1 MVKNSI
7 IFLLTLGLLSA
18 CSEEKTGRVLA
29 EAYGNKLYDTEIQ
42 NLVSDD
48 ASFED
53 SVFITKEYVNV
64 WVQRQVLLNKANQVL
79 TAEEKD
85 QSVQL
90 EQYKADLLSYQVLN
104 KLAVQQMDTSFTNV
118 ELEDYYENNKEEF
131 ELSQNILKI
140 TFFKIPQNA
149 KDADLLWSSFKNGD
163 ESIYGTLTALSE
175 DGGNY
180 YRDNGSW
187 ISFDDILKEI
197 PIVTYGQE
205 HYLNNNK
212 YIKLNDGSF
221 VYFIKIIDFKI
232 RSSTSPFS
240 IERDNIKE
248 ILLMKRQ
255 QNLVKS
261 IETKLRDEAYSKKEI
276 KIF

>member
-1 MVKNSI
+1 M
-7 IFLLTLGLLSA
+7 
-18 CSEEKTGRVLA
+18 
-29 EAYGNKLYDTEIQ
+29 YDTEIG
-42 NLVSDD
+42 NLVSDNV
-48 ASFED
+48 SFED
-53 SVFITKEYVNV
+53 SIFITKEFING
-64 WVQRQVLLNKANQVL
+64 WISKQILLNKANQVL
-79 TAEEKD
+79 DASEKD
-85 QSVQL
+85 KSAQL
-90 EQYKADLLSYQVLN
+90 EQYKVDLLTYQVLN
-104 KLAVQQMDTSFTNV
+104 KLAIQEMDTSFTYL
-118 ELEDYYENNKEEF
+118 ELEEYYESNKEEF

-140 TFFKIPQNA
+140 TFFKIPQDA
-149 KDADLLWSSFKNGD
+149 KDANLLWSSFKSGD
-163 ESIYGTLTALSE
+163 ESIYGTLKELAE

-180 YRDNGSW
+180 FTNNGNW

-232 RSSTSPFS
+232 RSSVSPFS

-255 QNLVKS
+255 QSLVKS

-276 KIF
+276 TIF